1 LKVMLTITS
10 LSYFE
15 TEKRMKLKEVMMS
28 FNEEDFW
35 FKKFFFLSQ
44 EELSDIA
51 FEIDFNLEKTVEDYR
66 ISRVKEEKKTIV
78 GGGFSL
84 EFNGQNLQKIL
95 RDESSVKKVL
105 PYYRYREA
113 QESLSLRVGQAFKNK
128 IHALIQAP
136 TGTGKTMGYL
146 LPSLLFSMQE
156 SERCLI
162 ATGTKTL
169 QDQALA
175 KDIPQVKNLL
185 GLGDETKVVRLVGS
199 NNHLCELIFRENDDN
214 NLSL

>member
-1 LKVMLTITS
+1 
-10 LSYFE
+10 
-15 TEKRMKLKEVMMS
+15 
-28 FNEEDFW
+28 
-35 FKKFFFLSQ
+35 
-44 EELSDIA
+44 
-51 FEIDFNLEKTVEDYR
+51 
-66 ISRVKEEKKTIV
+66 RVK
-78 GGGFSL
+78 
-84 EFNGQNLQKIL
+84 KIL
-95 RDESSVKKVL
+95 PHYRD
-105 PYYRYREA
+105 REA

-146 LPSLLFSMQE
+146 LPSLLFSLKE
-156 SERCLI
+156 NERCLI

-175 KDIPQVKNLL
+175 KDIPQMKNLL

-214 NLSL
+214 NLSLLDDFNSTFTKAYFEMIFFYNQKNAYHDKLTRDRKSTRLNSSHVKSA